1 MLSHDTPAQ
10 VLVEGPIRRS
20 RFRGWLKRRVR
31 QLTLL
36 IVILA
41 GSCLLIACGILIWR
55 SACLIGLPDI
65 GDPFDVAAL
74 RAFRIPGDQDAVI
87 LLREAAAKL
96 PTLPSVSIEVIRLG
110 PAVGW
115 SQADPKLREW
125 AEANRHAL
133 KLFRQGTDRS
143 DGIPHPSFDGV
154 DKHQYLNL
162 GPLVWLALLE
172 GARLEEQG
180 DTAGAWTSY
189 RAVLRMRVHV
199 MRRGS
204 VFQRLFADRM
214 CNGLRSRIASWA
226 ADGRTDV
233 ALLRRAL
240 EDVRAFEPKPEWDS
254 FSLKVAYLV
263 MMSELDSPNSWV
275 HQGDEEDNDFRI
287 AGEALPPNLAWS
299 AHAGRRFL
307 VNEPER
313 SRRVLRLAFANWLA
327 HVDDSNQGSRKPA
340 VRASFLSD
348 TQKTSLFFYT
358 ASLGAPAGARA
369 LSPGDLASWLVTT
382 HDAKLML
389 LQWPWPSIRI
399 SEQREYRALVV
410 LLAEEL
416 YRRERGSLPPS
427 EEALV
432 GPYLDRLP
440 NDGSDELDDLTA
452 PTVEDSRISRQNR
465 SE

>member
-1 MLSHDTPAQ
+1 MLSGIA
-10 VLVEGPIRRS
+10 
-20 RFRGWLKRRVR
+20 
-31 QLTLL
+31 
-36 IVILA
+36 
-41 GSCLLIACGILIWR
+41 CLLLVACGALIKR
-55 SACLIGLPDI
+55 STSLIGLPDI
-65 GDPFDVAAL
+65 GEPFDVAAF
-74 RAFRIPGDQDAVI
+74 RSFRIQDDQDAVV
-87 LLREAAAKL
+87 LLRQAAAKL
-96 PTLPSVSIEVIRLG
+96 PKLPSVPMEVIRRG
-110 PAVGW
+110 PTVGW

-133 KLFRQGTDRS
+133 ELFRQATDRS
-143 DGIPHPSFDGV
+143 DGIPHPSV
-154 DKHQYLNL
+154 DWVDNQQYLNL
-162 GPLVWLALLE
+162 GTLVWLALLE

-180 DTAGAWTSY
+180 DTAEAWTSY
-189 RAVLRMRVHV
+189 RTVLRMRVDV

-204 VFQRLFADRM
+204 VFERLFADRM

-226 ADGRTDV
+226 ADRRTDV

-254 FSLKVAYLV
+254 FSLKVAYLG
-263 MMSELDSPNSWV
+263 MMSEVDSPNSSV
-275 HQGDEEDNDFRI
+275 HQGDEADNDFRI
-287 AGEALPPNLAWS
+287 AGEKLPPILAWS

-327 HVDDSNQGSRKPA
+327 HVDDSNQGNRKPA
-340 VRASFLSD
+340 IRASFLSEKH
-348 TQKTSLFFYT
+348 KTSLFFYS

-369 LSPGDLASWLVTT
+369 LSPRDLASWLVTT
-382 HDAKLML
+382 HDAKLLL
-389 LQWPWPSIRI
+389 LQWPWASIRI
-399 SEQREYRALVV
+399 AEQREYRALVV

-452 PTVEDSRISRQNR
+452 PAVEDSRISRQSR